1 MQAYETKKET
11 YPTLVRIRLFAQ
23 NNYNIGCMVCATSL
37 QVMRPDMMQ
46 APAAPVCTTVAR
58 DCLRICQKHAVPL
71 NLNSQIAVAQRI
83 GCDGIHLPFHLLLQ
97 HKNELEDF
105 SRVGVSLHSPEEA
118 AQLTDTP
125 ATYVQAGHVF
135 PTDCKAGVPPRGLSF
150 LRAVCQATDLPV
162 FGIGAVRQCD
172 PIAPKNHPDPAAGA
186 SHKLPSACVNVVREY
201 RL

>member
-1 MQAYETKKET
+1 MVICVTHRLLCPDDFLERLDRIAAQHPYAIVLREKDLSESDYEA
-11 YPTLVRIRLFAQ
+11 L
-23 NNYNIGCMVCATSL
+23 
-37 QVMRPDMMQ
+37 
-46 APAAPVCTTVAR
+46 AR
-58 DCLRICQKHAVPL
+58 DCLRICQKHDVPL
-71 NLNSQIAVAQRI
+71 NLNSQIAVARRI

-118 AQLTDTP
+118 AQLADTP

-162 FGIGAVRQCD
+162 FGIGGITAERYPAVLQTG
-172 PIAPKNHPDPAAGA
+172 AAGA
-186 SHKLPSACVNVVREY
+186 CIMSGLMTCNDVAQTMQPM
-201 RL
+201 L

>member
-1 MQAYETKKET
+1 MVICVTHRLLCPDDFLERLDRIAAQHPYAIVLREKDLSESEYEA
-11 YPTLVRIRLFAQ
+11 L
-23 NNYNIGCMVCATSL
+23 
-37 QVMRPDMMQ
+37 
-46 APAAPVCTTVAR
+46 AR
-58 DCLRICQKHAVPL
+58 DCLRICQKHDFPL
-71 NLNSQIAVAQRI
+71 NLNSQIAVARRI

-118 AQLTDTP
+118 AQLADTP

-162 FGIGAVRQCD
+162 FGIGGITAERYPAVLQTG
-172 PIAPKNHPDPAAGA
+172 AAGA
-186 SHKLPSACVNVVREY
+186 CIMSGLMTCNDVAQTMQPM
-201 RL
+201 L

>member
-1 MQAYETKKET
+1 MVICVTHRLLCPDDFLERLDRIAAQHPYAIVLREKDLSESEYEA
-11 YPTLVRIRLFAQ
+11 L
-23 NNYNIGCMVCATSL
+23 
-37 QVMRPDMMQ
+37 
-46 APAAPVCTTVAR
+46 AR

-97 HKNELEDF
+97 HKNELGDF

-118 AQLTDTP
+118 AQLADTP

-162 FGIGAVRQCD
+162 FGIGGITAERYPAVLQTG
-172 PIAPKNHPDPAAGA
+172 AAGA
-186 SHKLPSACVNVVREY
+186 CIMSGLMTCNDVAQTMQPM
-201 RL
+201 L

>member
-1 MQAYETKKET
+1 MVICVTHRLLCPDDFLERLDRIAAQHPYAIVLREKDLSESEYEA
-11 YPTLVRIRLFAQ
+11 L
-23 NNYNIGCMVCATSL
+23 
-37 QVMRPDMMQ
+37 
-46 APAAPVCTTVAR
+46 AR

-162 FGIGAVRQCD
+162 FGIGGITAERYPAVVQTG
-172 PIAPKNHPDPAAGA
+172 AAGA
-186 SHKLPSACVNVVREY
+186 CIMSEWMTQPNPKEIIQKFLQV
-201 RL
+201 L

>member
-1 MQAYETKKET
+1 MVICVTHRLLCPDDFLERLDRIAAQHPYAIVLREKDLSESEYEA
-11 YPTLVRIRLFAQ
+11 L
-23 NNYNIGCMVCATSL
+23 
-37 QVMRPDMMQ
+37 
-46 APAAPVCTTVAR
+46 AR
-58 DCLRICQKHAVPL
+58 DCLRICQKHDVPL
-71 NLNSQIAVAQRI
+71 NLNSQIAVARRI

-118 AQLTDTP
+118 AQLADTP

-162 FGIGAVRQCD
+162 FGIGGITAKRYPAVLQTG
-172 PIAPKNHPDPAAGA
+172 AAGA
-186 SHKLPSACVNVVREY
+186 CIMSGLMTCNDVAQTMQPM
-201 RL
+201 L

>member
-1 MQAYETKKET
+1 MVICVTHRLLCPDDFLERLDRIAAQHPYAIVLREKDLSESEYEA
-11 YPTLVRIRLFAQ
+11 L
-23 NNYNIGCMVCATSL
+23 
-37 QVMRPDMMQ
+37 
-46 APAAPVCTTVAR
+46 AR
-58 DCLRICQKHAVPL
+58 DCLRICQKHDVPL
-71 NLNSQIAVAQRI
+71 NLNSQIAVARRI

-150 LRAVCQATDLPV
+150 LRTVCQATDLPV
-162 FGIGAVRQCD
+162 FGIGGITAERYPAVLQTG
-172 PIAPKNHPDPAAGA
+172 AAGA
-186 SHKLPSACVNVVREY
+186 CIMSGLMTCNDVAQTMQPM
-201 RL
+201 L

>member
-1 MQAYETKKET
+1 MVICVTHRLLCPDDFLERLDRIAAQHPYAIVLREKDLSESEYEA
-11 YPTLVRIRLFAQ
+11 L
-23 NNYNIGCMVCATSL
+23 
-37 QVMRPDMMQ
+37 
-46 APAAPVCTTVAR
+46 AR
-58 DCLRICQKHAVPL
+58 DCLRICQKHDVPL
-71 NLNSQIAVAQRI
+71 NLNSQIAVARRI

-150 LRAVCQATDLPV
+150 LRAICQATDLPV
-162 FGIGAVRQCD
+162 FGIGGITAERYPAVLQTG
-172 PIAPKNHPDPAAGA
+172 AAGA
-186 SHKLPSACVNVVREY
+186 CIMSGLMTCNDVAQTMQPM
-201 RL
+201 L

>member
-1 MQAYETKKET
+1 MVICVTHRLLCPDDFLERLDRIAAQHPYAIVLREKDLSESEYEA
-11 YPTLVRIRLFAQ
+11 L
-23 NNYNIGCMVCATSL
+23 
-37 QVMRPDMMQ
+37 
-46 APAAPVCTTVAR
+46 AR

-162 FGIGAVRQCD
+162 FGIGGITAERYPAVGQTG
-172 PIAPKNHPDPAAGA
+172 AAGA
-186 SHKLPSACVNVVREY
+186 CIMSGLMTCNDVAQTMQPM
-201 RL
+201 L

>member
-1 MQAYETKKET
+1 MVICVTHRLLCPDDFLERLDRIAAQHPYAIVLREKDLSESEYEA
-11 YPTLVRIRLFAQ
+11 L
-23 NNYNIGCMVCATSL
+23 
-37 QVMRPDMMQ
+37 
-46 APAAPVCTTVAR
+46 AR
-58 DCLRICQKHAVPL
+58 DCLRICQKHNVPL
-71 NLNSQIAVAQRI
+71 NLNSQIAVARRI

-118 AQLTDTP
+118 AQLADTP

-162 FGIGAVRQCD
+162 FGIGGITAERYPAVLQTG
-172 PIAPKNHPDPAAGA
+172 AAGA
-186 SHKLPSACVNVVREY
+186 CIMSGLMTCNDVAQTMQPM
-201 RL
+201 L

>member
-1 MQAYETKKET
+1 MVICVTHRLLCPDNFLERLDRIAAQHPYAIVLREKDLSESEYEA
-11 YPTLVRIRLFAQ
+11 L
-23 NNYNIGCMVCATSL
+23 
-37 QVMRPDMMQ
+37 
-46 APAAPVCTTVAR
+46 AR
-58 DCLRICQKHAVPL
+58 DCLRICQKHDVPL
-71 NLNSQIAVAQRI
+71 NLNSQIAVARRI

-118 AQLTDTP
+118 AQLADTP

-162 FGIGAVRQCD
+162 FGIGGITAERYPAVLQTG
-172 PIAPKNHPDPAAGA
+172 AAGA
-186 SHKLPSACVNVVREY
+186 CIMSSLMTCNDVAQTMQPM
-201 RL
+201 L

>member
-1 MQAYETKKET
+1 MVICVTHRLLCPDDFLERLDRIAAQHPYAIVLREKDLSESEYEA
-11 YPTLVRIRLFAQ
+11 L
-23 NNYNIGCMVCATSL
+23 
-37 QVMRPDMMQ
+37 
-46 APAAPVCTTVAR
+46 AR
-58 DCLRICQKHAVPL
+58 DCLRICQKHDVLL
-71 NLNSQIAVAQRI
+71 NLNSQIAVARRI

-118 AQLTDTP
+118 AQLADTP

-162 FGIGAVRQCD
+162 FGIGGITAERYPAVLQTG
-172 PIAPKNHPDPAAGA
+172 AAGA
-186 SHKLPSACVNVVREY
+186 CIMSGLMTCNDVAQTMQPM
-201 RL
+201 L

>member
-1 MQAYETKKET
+1 MVICVTHRLLCPDDFLERLDRIAAQHPYAIVLREKDLSESEYEA
-11 YPTLVRIRLFAQ
+11 L
-23 NNYNIGCMVCATSL
+23 
-37 QVMRPDMMQ
+37 
-46 APAAPVCTTVAR
+46 AR
-58 DCLRICQKHAVPL
+58 DCLRICQKHDVPL

-118 AQLTDTP
+118 AQLADTP

-162 FGIGAVRQCD
+162 FGIGGITAERYPAVLQTG
-172 PIAPKNHPDPAAGA
+172 AAGA
-186 SHKLPSACVNVVREY
+186 CIMSGLMTCNDVAQTMQPM
-201 RL
+201 L

>member
-1 MQAYETKKET
+1 MVICVTHRLLCPDDFLERLDRIAAQHPYAIVLREKDLSESEYEALT
-11 YPTLVRIRLFAQ
+11 
-23 NNYNIGCMVCATSL
+23 
-37 QVMRPDMMQ
+37 
-46 APAAPVCTTVAR
+46 R
-58 DCLRICQKHAVPL
+58 DCLRICQKHDVPL
-71 NLNSQIAVAQRI
+71 NLNSQIAVARRI

-118 AQLTDTP
+118 AQLADTP

-162 FGIGAVRQCD
+162 FGIGGITAERYPAVLQTG
-172 PIAPKNHPDPAAGA
+172 AAGA
-186 SHKLPSACVNVVREY
+186 CIMSGLMTCNDVAQTMQPM
-201 RL
+201 L

>member
-1 MQAYETKKET
+1 MVICVTHRLLCPDDFLERLESIAAQHPYALVLREKDLSESEYEA
-11 YPTLVRIRLFAQ
+11 L
-23 NNYNIGCMVCATSL
+23 
-37 QVMRPDMMQ
+37 
-46 APAAPVCTTVAR
+46 AR

-162 FGIGAVRQCD
+162 FGIGGITAERYPAVVQTG
-172 PIAPKNHPDPAAGA
+172 AAGA
-186 SHKLPSACVNVVREY
+186 CIMSGLMTCNDVAQTMQPM
-201 RL
+201 L

>member
-1 MQAYETKKET
+1 MVICVTHRLLCPDDFLERLDRIAVQHPYAIVLREKDLSESEYEA
-11 YPTLVRIRLFAQ
+11 L
-23 NNYNIGCMVCATSL
+23 
-37 QVMRPDMMQ
+37 
-46 APAAPVCTTVAR
+46 AR
-58 DCLRICQKHAVPL
+58 DCLRICQKHDVPL
-71 NLNSQIAVAQRI
+71 NLNSQIAVARRI

-118 AQLTDTP
+118 AQLADTP

-162 FGIGAVRQCD
+162 FGIGGITAERYPAVLQTGT
-172 PIAPKNHPDPAAGA
+172 AGA
-186 SHKLPSACVNVVREY
+186 CIMSGLMTCNDVAQTMQPM
-201 RL
+201 L